1 MGISEET
8 VGGVPGWR
16 RWLPQIA
23 CAILIPVLLLGV
35 TEVAL
40 RICGVG
46 TLTSFTTPCMD
57 QGQAAFC
64 DNPAFTSTF
73 FPRGM
78 ARTPRPFAIPAAKPQ
93 GTYRIAILG
102 ESAAYG
108 DPDPTFG
115 FGRYLEV
122 MVRERYPGVKF
133 EIINSGITAINSH
146 VMLPIARD
154 LAKHQP
160 DLFIVYSG
168 SNEAIGPFGPGTVLT
183 QTGLSLPVIRANI
196 LFRSTRIGQLLS
208 DLRPVQQSQSW
219 RGMSMFLEKQV
230 PADSP
235 LLKDVYSNYAAN
247 LRDIVRVARASGARV
262 LVSTVA
268 TNLKD
273 CAPFASAHRSGLTQE
288 QLRSWSALV
297 QQGSDMEK
305 TQSYAEALK
314 IYQSAEK
321 IDDRYAELQFRIA
334 RCLLKLG
341 NDQEAKEYFVRAR
354 DLDTLRFRA
363 DSNINEVNRSV
374 ASSVPGAELVDV
386 DALFSQES
394 PNGIIG
400 DELVYEHVHPTP
412 LGNYLLARALFLQ
425 ISSKMPESILGLAK
439 SAGPDVPS
447 EEKCERLLA
456 FTRFDRARVAKLV
469 LSKLDKPP
477 FLDQLNH
484 DEQVAR
490 MQAEAESP
498 VDSYDDTVAQY
509 QWAIAQDPQ
518 DRLLYL
524 NYGFLVHMQDP
535 EGATELFR
543 KAYPYDNAPVLC
555 NWRKFN

>member
-1 MGISEET
+1 
-8 VGGVPGWR
+8 
-16 RWLPQIA
+16 
-23 CAILIPVLLLGV
+23 
-35 TEVAL
+35 
-40 RICGVG
+40 
-46 TLTSFTTPCMD
+46 
-57 QGQAAFC
+57 
-64 DNPAFTSTF
+64 
-73 FPRGM
+73 
-78 ARTPRPFAIPAAKPQ
+78 
-93 GTYRIAILG
+93 
-102 ESAAYG
+102 
-108 DPDPTFG
+108 
-115 FGRYLEV
+115 
-122 MVRERYPGVKF
+122 
-133 EIINSGITAINSH
+133 
-146 VMLPIARD
+146 MLPIAKE
-154 LAKHQP
+154 LARHQP
-160 DLFIVYSG
+160 DLFVIYAG
-168 SNEAIGPFGPGTVLT
+168 NNEVVGPFGPGTVLT
-183 QTGLSLPVIRANI
+183 GSSSKRAVIRSI
-196 LFRSTRIGQLLS
+196 IFLRSTRIGQLLLN
-208 DLRPVQQSQSW
+208 LRPVQQSQSW

-247 LRDIVRVARASGARV
+247 LREIVTVARASGARV

-273 CAPFASAHRSGLTQE
+273 CAPFASAHRSGLTQA
-288 QLRSWSALV
+288 QSRSWSALV
-297 QQGSDMEK
+297 QQGSDLEK
-305 TQSYAEALK
+305 TQSFAEALK

-321 IDDRYAELQFRIA
+321 IDDHYAELQFRIA

-341 NDQEAKEYFVRAR
+341 NDQAAKEYFVRAR

-363 DSNINEVNRSV
+363 DSNINEINRSV

-386 DALFSQES
+386 EAPLSHES

-400 DELVYEHVHPTP
+400 GELLYEHVHPTP

-439 SAGPDVPS
+439 SARPDVPS
-447 EEKCERLLA
+447 EEECERLLA
-456 FTRFDRARVAKLV
+456 FTRFDRARLAKLV

-490 MQAEAESP
+490 MRAEADSP
-498 VDSYDDTVAQY
+498 ADSYEDTIAQY
-509 QWAIAQDPQ
+509 QWAIAQNPQ

-524 NYGFLVHMQDP
+524 NYGFLVYMQNP